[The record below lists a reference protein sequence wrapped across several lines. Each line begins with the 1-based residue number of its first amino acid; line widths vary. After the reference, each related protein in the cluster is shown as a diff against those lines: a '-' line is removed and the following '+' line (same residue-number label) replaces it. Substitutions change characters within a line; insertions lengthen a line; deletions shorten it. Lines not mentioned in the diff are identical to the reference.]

1 MKYILAYNY
10 VGSMYGIKIIIGDEQ
25 VIVDSLLTRLQD
37 TEGVYTL
44 DDILDWAYN
53 EANEWQ
59 TRDIMFTITDM
70 SGKVIVKFC

>member
-25 VIVDSLLTRLQD
+25 AIIDSLLARLQD
-37 TEGVYTL
+37 TDDIYTL
-44 DDILDWAYN
+44 DDVLDWAYN
-53 EANEWQ
+53 EDNAWQ
-59 TRDIMFTITDM
+59 CRNIMFTVTDM